1 MNEIIKDILYVAL
14 LFLAIWTA
22 FFIGMRNESASQ
34 RVVRYDCRLAEFS
47 PDFPDD
53 VRQECRRRALAHY
66 NQQQQK
72 EKE

>member
-1 MNEIIKDILYVAL
+1 
-14 LFLAIWTA
+14 
-22 FFIGMRNESASQ
+22 MRNESASQ